1 MKKVIRQLLVFAVV
15 VCLLIP
21 LCAPAFAEGTVEL
34 GTYGKKAMSAFSVAP
49 DNVHIV
55 APNGDSNEIKQ
66 RLKYAADTATATG
79 DTQMVYVP
87 AGKHPIYAQLKVQ
100 KGVILCGEK
109 ATIFDSRLPSDSPA
123 AILVWVYGSVY
134 GGTYNCNNTCDTVLR
149 FGDCAFAKPNGYVM
163 YTTITKAKLRGITAS
178 GSKTTGCYIS
188 YNTVKDVGK
197 DCVGVCNGATV
208 KGIIG
213 NTLSNAVQSGIDIVH
228 ANVVTISKNTISNV
242 TGHGI
247 STDTEQKGRT
257 QNYCRITT
265 VTDNKITGAKHHG
278 VYLEKNCKITG
289 HMRGN
294 VITNCTLNGVCIGG
308 KGGNSSIGSSKNK
321 KYFYNNTVQG
331 SGKSNVSIGNTG
343 SVLVMGSG
351 NKITK
356 GKGAGIAIGSG
367 GRVYIL
373 GKNNYIT
380 YNALNGI
387 QIASGGYIKTYV
399 KCTYINNNRWGVNMN
414 AGGTAL
420 LNYCVI
426 KGNSKGSVYYVKGA
440 TYRQS
445 HCNMGGKVYCKK

>member
-1 MKKVIRQLLVFAVV
+1 MKKAIRQLLVFAVV

-55 APNGDSNEIKQ
+55 APNGDSTEIKQ
-66 RLKYAADTATATG
+66 RLKYAADTAAATG

-109 ATIFDSRLPSDSPA
+109 NTIYDSQLPADSPA
-123 AILVWVYGSVY
+123 AILVWVYGTVF
-134 GGTYNCNNTCDTVLR
+134 GGTFNCNQTCDTVLR

-163 YTTITKAKLRGITAS
+163 YTTITGAKLRGITAS
-178 GSKTTGCYIS
+178 GSNSSGFYIS

-197 DCVGVCNGATV
+197 DCIGITYGAV
-208 KGIIG
+208 AKGIVG
-213 NTLSNAVQSGIDIVH
+213 NVLSNAVQSGIDIIH
-228 ANVVTISKNTISNV
+228 ANVINITKNTISNV
-242 TGHGI
+242 NGHGI
-247 STDTEQKGRT
+247 STDTERKGKAHA
-257 QNYCRITT
+257 YCRITNIT
-265 VTDNKITGAKHHG
+265 GNKITGAKVHG
-278 VYLEKNCKITG
+278 LYLEKNCKVLGNMTN
-289 HMRGN
+289 N
-294 VITNCTLNGVCIGG
+294 VITNCTRNGVCLGEG
-308 KGGNSSIGSSKNK
+308 ATIGSAKNK
-321 KYFYNNTVQG
+321 KYFAGNTVQG
-331 SGKSNVSIGNTG
+331 SGKSNISVNLTG
-343 SVLVMGSG
+343 STLYMGAN

-356 GKGAGIAIGSG
+356 GKAAGITIGNG
-367 GRVYIL
+367 ARVYIL

-387 QIASGGYIKTYV
+387 QISTGGYVKTYV
-399 KCTYINNNRWGVNMN
+399 KCTYINHNRWGVNMN